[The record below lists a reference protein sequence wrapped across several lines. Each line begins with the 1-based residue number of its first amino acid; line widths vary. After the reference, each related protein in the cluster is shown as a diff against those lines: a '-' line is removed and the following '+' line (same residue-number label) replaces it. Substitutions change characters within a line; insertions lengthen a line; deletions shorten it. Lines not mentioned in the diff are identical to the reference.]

1 MPQFR
6 FDSCA
11 SYTGLSPDVEIRR
24 VTFEPPQNAQE
35 ADTGF
40 GIVTVNN
47 SFIER
52 VVNQAQDTWFDDIEA
67 QKYISSRVILS
78 TDANF
83 TQLLVNI
90 INVINADR
98 RGDYEGDDVINEL
111 GLIQT
116 FYSVSARDGRFN
128 FTEDQATLLAG
139 LLGIDG
145 IHVRNGQFHPGADH
159 ATMELNQIR
168 MRVCVDL
175 LKSDR
180 LNQNNV
186 RDIRFASGYNLDAQ
200 DFSLLQIYRSL
211 EGQAGAIEKT
221 IGDDG
226 EEIRRSD
233 LPLARFRNARLEVDH
248 VTIFCFSYVNTD
260 AIRSEFD
267 ITPDNTILDFTY
279 SKISTATVSSTVYIR
294 PILVTAEQIDLADQ
308 EIVAP
313 DNGIFQDLRGLFSL
327 SGQALQGGDSSQ
339 VMGGIEDSPVDLS
352 RFEDEIRSM
361 SVDVDESVYAMLAR
375 DAVVF
380 SDLWASRRR
389 NDEVDLAFAFNEQR
403 FLQQNSVFPKIYTD
417 EVFAEMAR
425 NLGSG
430 ITRIQV
436 YKHQLD
442 PANNVVA
449 NSLGTTSRNTRS
461 TSNQARE
468 IIGSTGSLS
477 AGGVSEFTNQIYLGS
492 ENNILQGMRFFTTT
506 DFHET
511 EEERARASG
520 KKFEYGLEI
529 DYLDASVDML
539 LLLVNAFLE
548 KENTLRKVVSNL
560 GTMPSSTPEER
571 TLLHASAS
579 NEVSLAQWMT
589 PIMNSL
595 SNTGV
600 LQGATGNILDIIT
613 TLGGNA
619 DMSVFERAEGIQR
632 IADIFSFYGS
642 ELENELRRAVPGI
655 QIYPGDDSPE
665 NATAYVT
672 NANSG
677 QSASRSIVTK
687 NFVFKNIVETTNNE
701 GYDYL
706 NVGSEA
712 TPNVGLEIK
721 TLTDFLARADQET
734 DKYFLSSQAVA
745 GIEDTKIKYFT
756 PATIVDS
763 IGGDIVQTPDNIYNY
778 DRYTNFT
785 ANVLERSSLKAEG
798 NQNKI
803 KPDKENVNSAN
814 TTTSLINQLLK
825 LGARIKIQ
833 APTSNKNINLASISD
848 FTSVA
853 LGTATGSQG
862 KLQQSDMDEKTHREQ
877 FARLEVQ
884 DIRDLQIASEN
895 IYKPLA
901 NLVGPIKI
909 SSENRGANKAEK
921 KNSFSQVVLDMDE
934 DMLADISE
942 LPNQIKAMIKIVTTK
957 FNGESEEYQ
966 NYRYDF
972 DELRELRGPRG
983 QLTGLS
989 DPMRNYSQFASYWLN
1004 FKQIKKVEILTSFN
1018 KTRNEG
1024 YDVANAVWREI
1035 DIQDVNNLGVNQ
1047 IMLCRFSSYTGEVAE
1062 RIGSTSNSG
1071 IDLPIYNEYFFLT
1084 RTLEEQNIRVLDD
1097 ERTETVTIDEI
1108 VADQRSQ
1115 FELDRNRSMRVQL
1128 SDQIAQMDPVT
1139 LQDPAPPVM
1148 EMAVEQNVPLQSQVE
1163 QFGYD
1168 RYAQPAMAMDTPPF
1182 SPRDNFQFV
1191 AEQAYARKN
1200 QQTQNQVGQRQEEV
1214 VQRRT
1219 ESAQAQAQSQAQ
1231 VGAGQ
1236 AQQAAALANAGR
1248 TANVG
1253 AGVGAGVARD
1263 VARDVGRNVG
1273 GNVGGNI
1280 GGGGG
1285 FPGGGGGY

>member
-24 VTFEPPQNAQE
+24 VTFEPPQNAQD

-40 GIVTVNN
+40 GLVTVNN

-52 VVNQAQDTWFDDIEA
+52 IVDQAQDTWFDDVEA

-78 TDANF
+78 TDAGF

-98 RGDYEGDDVINEL
+98 RGAYEGDDIINEL
-111 GLIQT
+111 SLVQR
-116 FYSVSARDGRFN
+116 FYSVSARSGNFN
-128 FTEDQATLLAG
+128 FTEAQATLLAG
-139 LLGIDG
+139 LLGLDG
-145 IHVRNGQFHPGADH
+145 IHVRNGQFHPGPTH
-159 ATMELNQIR
+159 AAMELSQIR
-168 MRVCVDL
+168 MKICVDL
-175 LKSDR
+175 LKSDS
-180 LNQNNV
+180 LGVDEEGNTPTAV
-186 RDIRFASGYNLDAQ
+186 RDIRYASGFKLDVQ
-200 DFSLLQIYRSL
+200 EFRLLQIYRSL

-233 LPLARFRNARLEVDH
+233 LPLARFRNARLDADH
-248 VTIFCFSYVNTD
+248 VTVFCFSYVNTD

-294 PILVTAEQIDLADQ
+294 PILVTAEQIQSSDQ

-327 SGQALQGGDSSQ
+327 SGQVLQGGDSSQ
-339 VMGGIEDSPVDLS
+339 VMGGIQDSPVDLS
-352 RFEDEIRSM
+352 RFEDEIKSM

-375 DAVVF
+375 EAVVF

-403 FLQQNSVFPKIYTD
+403 FLQQNSVFPRIYTD
-417 EVFAEMAR
+417 EVFAELAR

-436 YKHQLD
+436 YKHQLNPD
-442 PANNVVA
+442 NNVVA

-461 TSNQARE
+461 TKNQDRE
-468 IIGSTGSLS
+468 IIGLTGSS
-477 AGGVSEFTNQIYLGS
+477 GASSIREFTNQIYLGARS
-492 ENNILQGMRFFTTT
+492 NTLQGMRFFTTT
-506 DFHET
+506 DFHEN
-511 EEERARASG
+511 EEERASASG

-539 LLLVNAFLE
+539 LLLTNAFLE
-548 KENTLRKVVSNL
+548 KENALRKVVSNL
-560 GTMPSSTPEER
+560 GTMPSSTPEDR
-571 TLLHASAS
+571 TSLHEMAS
-579 NEVSLAQWMT
+579 NEVSLTQWMT

-600 LQGATGNILDIIT
+600 LKGVTGDILEIIT

-619 DMSVFERAEGIQR
+619 DMSVFERAEGIER
-632 IADIFSFYGS
+632 IADIFAFYGS

-655 QIYPGDDSPE
+655 QVYPGDDSPE
-665 NATAYVT
+665 NATAYVS
-672 NANSG
+672 NPNSG
-677 QSASRSIVTK
+677 QSASRSIITK

-721 TLTDFLARADQET
+721 NLTDFLARADQET
-734 DKYFLSSQAVA
+734 SKYFLSPQAVA

-763 IGGDIVQTPDNIYNY
+763 IGGDIVQTPANIYNY

-785 ANVLERSSLKAEG
+785 ANILERASLRTQG

-803 KPDKENVNSAN
+803 KPDRENANGSN
-814 TTTSLINQLLK
+814 TTNSLLSQLQLLGANIK
-825 LGARIKIQ
+825 LQ
-833 APTSNKNINLASISD
+833 APTAGGLVNINLSNVSD
-848 FTSVA
+848 FVGIA
-853 LGTATGSQG
+853 LGTATGDEGS
-862 KLQQSDMDEKTHREQ
+862 LQQSDMDEIAHREQ
-877 FARLEVQ
+877 FARLENQ
-884 DIRDLQIASEN
+884 DIRDLQVVSEN

-901 NLVGPIKI
+901 NLVGPILI
-909 SSENRGANKAEK
+909 SSENRGTNKAEK

-934 DMLADISE
+934 NILADISE

-957 FNGESEEYQ
+957 FNGETEQFQ

-972 DELRELRGPRG
+972 EELREHRGPRG

-989 DPMRNYSQFASYWLN
+989 DPMRNYAQFASYWLN
-1004 FKQIKKVEILTSFN
+1004 FKQIKKVEILSSFN
-1018 KTRNEG
+1018 RTRNQG

-1035 DIQDVNNLGVNQ
+1035 DIQDVNNLGVDQ
-1047 IMLCRFSSYTGEVAE
+1047 IMLCRFNSYVGEVADQ
-1062 RIGSTSNSG
+1062 IGVTSNSG
-1071 IDLPIYNEYFFLT
+1071 IDLPIYNQYFFLT

-1097 ERTETVTIDEI
+1097 DRTEAVSVTVEEI
-1108 VADQRSQ
+1108 ANDQRSQ
-1115 FELDRNRSMRVQL
+1115 SELDRNRSTRERM
-1128 SDQIAQMDPVT
+1128 SDQVEQMDPVT
-1139 LQDPAPPVM
+1139 LQDPAPPGAGEGQAYQYGEDQFAQQAM
-1148 EMAVEQNVPLQSQVE
+1148 EA
-1163 QFGYD
+1163 
-1168 RYAQPAMAMDTPPF
+1168 APA
-1182 SPRDNFQFV
+1182 SPRDEFQAA
-1191 AEQAYARKN
+1191 AEQAFANSN
-1200 QQTQNQVGQRQEEV
+1200 QQTQTQTQTQTAQATQTQERAEAAAAQAEAQAEVEVGQTQAAAMVDDQAIDDAGIDAGMVGEV
-1214 VQRRT
+1214 
-1219 ESAQAQAQSQAQ
+1219 A
-1231 VGAGQ
+1231 VGAGGY
-1236 AQQAAALANAGR
+1236 AGG
-1248 TANVG
+1248 VGG
-1253 AGVGAGVARD
+1253 AGGAGS
-1263 VARDVGRNVG
+1263 
-1273 GNVGGNI
+1273 
-1280 GGGGG
+1280 G
-1285 FPGGGGGY
+1285 FPGGGGGYP